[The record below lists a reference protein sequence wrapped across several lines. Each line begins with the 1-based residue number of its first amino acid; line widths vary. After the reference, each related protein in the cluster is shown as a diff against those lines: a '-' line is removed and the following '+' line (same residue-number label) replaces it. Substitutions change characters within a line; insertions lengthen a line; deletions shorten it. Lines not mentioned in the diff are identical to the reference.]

1 MATFKHHR
9 KVFNE
14 IEESGAPLEKTI
26 AALAQFE
33 LKLDELI
40 SCEIEAAQLSE
51 MERLIETGCE
61 PVEAAE
67 VLN

>member
-1 MATFKHHR
+1 MKLSSET
-9 KVFNE
+9 
-14 IEESGAPLEKTI
+14 EESGAPLEKTI
-26 AALAQFE
+26 AAIARFE
-33 LKLDELI
+33 AKLDELI

-51 MERLIETGCE
+51 MDRLIETGCL

>member
-1 MATFKHHR
+1 MKLSSKT
-9 KVFNE
+9 
-14 IEESGAPLEKTI
+14 EESGALLEKTI
-26 AALAQFE
+26 AAIARIE
-33 LKLDELI
+33 VRLDELI

-51 MERLIETGCE
+51 MDRLIETGGL